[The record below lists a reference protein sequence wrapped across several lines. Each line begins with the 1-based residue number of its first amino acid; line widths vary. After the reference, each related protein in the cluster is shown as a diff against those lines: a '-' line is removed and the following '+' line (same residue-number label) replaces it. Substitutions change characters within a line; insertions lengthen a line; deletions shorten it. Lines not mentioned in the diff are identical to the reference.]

1 MAARTKFNVDKNVA
15 KRTYNGIVFD
25 SVLEMRYYRDFVL
38 PKLGSGELA
47 KCELQVPYELQEKFK
62 HVNTDGKTVG
72 VRAVTYV
79 ADFVL
84 TWSNG
89 VVQVIDTKG
98 MPDATAKLKRKLF
111 WYKYPDIDYQ
121 WVTYSKKYASEN
133 GGWIEYDK
141 LSKLQRDAKKT
152 KEK

>member
-62 HVNTDGKTVG
+62 HVNIDGKTVG

>member
-1 MAARTKFNVDKNVA
+1 M
-15 KRTYNGIVFD
+15 
-25 SVLEMRYYRDFVL
+25 
-38 PKLGSGELA
+38 
-47 KCELQVPYELQEKFK
+47 
-62 HVNTDGKTVG
+62 
-72 VRAVTYV
+72 
-79 ADFVL
+79 
-84 TWSNG
+84 
-89 VVQVIDTKG
+89 QVIDTKG

-121 WVTYSKKYASEN
+121 WVTYSKKYASGN